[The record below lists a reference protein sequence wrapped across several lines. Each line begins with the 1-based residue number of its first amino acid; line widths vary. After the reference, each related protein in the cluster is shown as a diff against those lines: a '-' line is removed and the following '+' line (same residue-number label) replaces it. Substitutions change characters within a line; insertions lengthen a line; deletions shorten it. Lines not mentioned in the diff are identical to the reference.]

1 MASKDYLPTVTIVGG
16 GMITQVQILPSI
28 YQLQRLGLVGD
39 IQISA
44 LNGAPLKVLAED
56 KLLKRAFPSQS
67 FTPFPD
73 FGKVDPEEKFPELFQ
88 EVLDSMAPRNI
99 VIVAVPDQLHYPV
112 IKAALAAGQHV
123 ITVKPLVLKHRE
135 AVEIEKI
142 GHDNGLFVG
151 VEYHKRFDD
160 RNLMARQ
167 AFRDGLLGEFRLGQS
182 RLHEPW
188 YYRHSN
194 FQNWMTCENSDS
206 FSYIACHYIDLV
218 AFITGLRPTAISVS
232 AIVEKYPNGNEGF
245 LYTDGRVT
253 WENGAILNVQNSLS
267 FPIDSPGGN
276 SQGMMLMFKGSDT
289 GALVSHE
296 DQFRGVKHSYLSKGS
311 DPGDTVYSEPNPD
324 YFRMVPA
331 GGGGLRPIGYGYRSV
346 EALVQAVRHVE
357 AGAAGLAGDES
368 LAARRRLIEACD
380 DEGLIATPANSAF
393 NELVMEAGRKSILSH
408 GREVVIEYGER
419 AGVSFRKYE
428 RE

>member
-1 MASKDYLPTVTIVGG
+1 MAKDYLPTVTIVGG
-16 GMITQVQILPSI
+16 GMITQVQILPSL

-39 IQISA
+39 IRISA

-56 KLLKRAFPSQS
+56 KLLKKAFPSQS
-67 FTPFPD
+67 FTAFPD
-73 FGKVDPEEKFPELFQ
+73 FRKVDPEEKFPELFQ

-112 IKAALAAGQHV
+112 IKASLAAGQHV
-123 ITVKPLVLKHRE
+123 ITVKPLVFNYKE
-135 AVEIEKI
+135 ALEIEAI
-142 GHDNGLFVG
+142 GCEDGLFVG

-167 AFRDGLLGEFRLGQS
+167 AFRDGLLGEFRLGHA
-182 RLHEPW
+182 RLHESW

-218 AFITGLRPTAISVS
+218 AFITGLLPTAISVS
-232 AIVEKYPNGNEGF
+232 GIVEKYPNGNEGF

-267 FPIDSPGGN
+267 FPDAAPGGN
-276 SQGMMLMFKGSDT
+276 SQGMILMFKGEDM
-289 GALVSHE
+289 GAFVNHE
-296 DQFRGVKHSYLSKGS
+296 DQFRGVEHSYLSKGS
-311 DPGDTVYSEPNPD
+311 DPGQTIYSEPNPD

-331 GGGGLRPIGYGYRSV
+331 GGGGLRPIGYGYRSI
-346 EALVQAVRHVE
+346 EALVQAVRHIE
-357 AGAAGLAGDES
+357 AETAGLAADKS
-368 LAARRRLIEACD
+368 LDARRGLLKACD
-380 DEGLIATPANSAF
+380 DEGLLATPANSAY
-393 NELVMEAGRKSILSH
+393 NELVMEAGRKSILSG
-408 GREVVIEYGER
+408 GREVVIEYGEK
-419 AGVSFRKYE
+419 AGVSFRKYQGE
-428 RE
+428 